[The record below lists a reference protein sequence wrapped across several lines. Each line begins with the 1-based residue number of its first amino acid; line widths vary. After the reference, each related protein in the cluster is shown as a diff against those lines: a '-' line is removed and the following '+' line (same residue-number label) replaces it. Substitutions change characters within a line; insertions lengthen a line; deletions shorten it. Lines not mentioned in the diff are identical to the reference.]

1 MKPILRPSRRSG
13 AALAVLVAVTTLAL
27 VSNAVQT
34 VTMPNISYLVYN
46 LAPGLDS
53 PDITIPVTDSP
64 VHVMGTC
71 TIVGRRGVAQATMMR
86 TGVAPLFLE
95 WVGLSS
101 PAGPSIVGDWWPG
114 GGSPHIL
121 WLDFGHQVE
130 LRAVSAS
137 AMDVRSLIPVGGPAA
152 TGTIKLIW

>member
-34 VTMPNISYLVYN
+34 VTMPNISYLNYN
-46 LAPGLDS
+46 VAPGADS
-53 PDITIPVTDSP
+53 PDITIPVLDGP

-71 TIVGRRGVAQATMMR
+71 NIVGRRGVAQATMLR

-101 PAGPSIVGDWWPG
+101 PAAPSIVGDWWPG
-114 GGSPHIL
+114 GASPHIV

-137 AMDVRSLIPVGGPAA
+137 AMDVRSLLPAGSPNA